1 VVGVQAGSKAD
12 KAGVEEGDLILEVNH
27 GSVASVTQFKKL
39 LDQNK
44 KGDGIKLLVKRM
56 NAGLLVIHLA

>member
-1 VVGVQAGSKAD
+1 
-12 KAGVEEGDLILEVNH
+12 
-27 GSVASVTQFKKL
+27 VTQFKKL

-44 KGDGIKLLVKRM
+44 SGDGIKLLVKRL

>member
-1 VVGVQAGSKAD
+1 MS
-12 KAGVEEGDLILEVNH
+12 H
-27 GSVASVTQFKKL
+27 FKKL
-39 LDQNK
+39 LDRNK